1 MAQLTA
7 LDIQD
12 VVASTLYDLGPM
24 RFQQVAQSLQYYEVF
39 SKWFKKDKVM
49 FDSGIGIQRTLMNKL
64 DSTSAIHTG
73 LTDTDQVNIPEVLDQ
88 LQIPWRHVQTSW
100 ALIYQSDI
108 LMNRGKSLILN
119 VIKPKRA
126 AALLGLVEELE
137 ERAWGSAPLVND
149 KTLPY
154 GIQYWLVENAT
165 TGFNGGLPG
174 AHTTVGGVNLT
185 DTPNFKNYTDLY
197 TTVNKS
203 NLVKKMRTAHRKCR
217 FMSPVTIKDY
227 RGAVGERYRCYVN
240 ESVISSMED
249 IGEGQNENLGR
260 DIASMD
266 GTITFRR
273 NPVIWVPKLDER
285 TDGPVYMVDH
295 STFYPVCLKGDYLR
309 ESEADKAP
317 NQHNVFQMFV
327 DLTYNFLCVDR
338 RRNAVL
344 TTAV

>member
-1 MAQLTA
+1 MAALTA

-12 VVASTLYDLGPM
+12 LVASTLYDLGPM

-39 SKWFKKDKVM
+39 SKWFKKDRVM

-64 DSTSAIHTG
+64 DSASAKHVG
-73 LTDTDQVNIPEVLDQ
+73 LTDTDQVNIPDVLDQ
-88 LQIPWRHVQTSW
+88 LQIPWRHVQTHW

-137 ERAWGSAPLVND
+137 ERAWGDAPGAND
-149 KTLPY
+149 KTLPF

-165 TGFNGGLPG
+165 TGFNGGAPSG
-174 AHTTVGGVNLT
+174 HTTVGGVSLT
-185 DTPNFKNYTDLY
+185 DTPNFKNYTARYTSVTKSDLIK
-197 TTVNKS
+197 T
-203 NLVKKMRTAHRKCR
+203 MRTAHRKIR

-227 RGAVGERYRCYVN
+227 RGSVGERYRIYVN

-249 IGEGQNENLGR
+249 LGEGQNENLGR

-309 ESEADKAP
+309 ESEATKAP
-317 NQHNVFQMFV
+317 NQHNVFQVFV
-327 DLTYNFLCVDR
+327 DMTYNFLCIDR

-344 TTAV
+344 TTG

>member
-1 MAQLTA
+1 MAALTA

-12 VVASTLYDLGPM
+12 LVASTLYDLGPM

-39 SKWFKKDKVM
+39 SKWFKKDRVM

-64 DSTSAIHTG
+64 DSVSAKHVG

-88 LQIPWRHVQTSW
+88 LQIPWRHVQTHW
-100 ALIYQSDI
+100 ALIYQTDI

-137 ERAWGSAPLVND
+137 ERAWGDAPGAND
-149 KTLPY
+149 KTIPY
-154 GIQYWLVENAT
+154 GIQYWIVENAT
-165 TGFNGGLPG
+165 TGFNGGAPTG
-174 AHTTVGGVNLT
+174 HTTVGGVSLT
-185 DTPNFKNYTDLY
+185 ETPNFKNYTARYTSVTKSDLI
-197 TTVNKS
+197 
-203 NLVKKMRTAHRKCR
+203 KKMRTAHRKVR

-227 RGAVGERYRCYVN
+227 RGAVGERYRIYVN

-249 IGEGQNENLGR
+249 LGEGQNENLGR

-309 ESEADKAP
+309 ESEATKAP
-317 NQHNVFQMFV
+317 NQHNVYQVFV
-327 DLTYNFLCVDR
+327 DMTYNFLCIDR

-344 TTAV
+344 TTS

>member
-1 MAQLTA
+1 
-7 LDIQD
+7 
-12 VVASTLYDLGPM
+12 
-24 RFQQVAQSLQYYEVF
+24 
-39 SKWFKKDKVM
+39 
-49 FDSGIGIQRTLMNKL
+49 
-64 DSTSAIHTG
+64 
-73 LTDTDQVNIPEVLDQ
+73 VNIPEVLDQ
-88 LQIPWRHVQTSW
+88 LQIPWRHVQTHW
-100 ALIYQSDI
+100 ALIYQTDI

-137 ERAWGSAPLVND
+137 ERAWGDAPGAND
-149 KTLPY
+149 KTIPY
-154 GIQYWLVENAT
+154 GIQYWIVENAT
-165 TGFNGGLPG
+165 TGFNGGAPTG
-174 AHTTVGGVNLT
+174 HTTVGGVSLT
-185 DTPNFKNYTDLY
+185 ETPNFKNYTARYTSVTKSDLI
-197 TTVNKS
+197 
-203 NLVKKMRTAHRKCR
+203 KKMRTAHRKVR

-227 RGAVGERYRCYVN
+227 RGAVGERYRIYVN

-249 IGEGQNENLGR
+249 LGEGQNENLGR

-309 ESEADKAP
+309 ESEATKAP
-317 NQHNVFQMFV
+317 NQHNVYQVFV
-327 DLTYNFLCVDR
+327 DMTYNFLCIDR

-344 TTAV
+344 TTS